1 MELRF
6 VSAARSLRPPYCGGT
21 GGLGQGRRVDRI
33 FLLALNLDERFK
45 AKGQI
50 IRFYSAIVTLLDD
63 KEAYEEFHSL
73 RGQEEIA
80 GYLNSIVKGDRKA

>member
-1 MELRF
+1 MCL
-6 VSAARSLRPPYCGGT
+6 PPGHCGRILEEPVDWGRD
-21 GGLGQGRRVDRI
+21 RRVDRI